1 MFPVTSQSEKS
12 SLHARVCP
20 LNVRMA
26 SVAVALSIVLT
37 GCLPSASLEPPT
49 TALPAMRPEVFF
61 AGRTEGRGELTL
73 RGGSPRSLQVASE
86 GRQDPDGTFRL
97 DQTITFGDGTI
108 ERRTWHLRAIDSRT
122 YSGTLSDAAGDMR
135 GEVEGNVFR
144 LRYLLRQPA
153 VYVQQRLYLQSDE
166 RTVINL
172 GEVTVLGM
180 PWARLEERI
189 VRSEA
194 EIIPRARRIP

>member
-1 MFPVTSQSEKS
+1 
-12 SLHARVCP
+12 
-20 LNVRMA
+20 
-26 SVAVALSIVLT
+26 
-37 GCLPSASLEPPT
+37 
-49 TALPAMRPEVFF
+49 MRPEVFF